1 MSMGERIRGTR
12 AALRLVLL
20 GGSVAF
26 GGPASAA
33 TFNWN
38 TPGTGDW
45 FDTDN
50 WTPIGVPVAGDIAI
64 VNNGGTAE
72 AAADVSLGELVIGRA
87 FGAGDAASG
96 TVSASGNL
104 TTPGFPLFVGTA
116 LGADGTT
123 ATGALTVGGDLT
135 VPSALIGVALAP
147 LPPPAPFQPS
157 QATGTIAVDGNATL
171 SAGALDVGFA
181 VGLEMT
187 ATGALSV
194 GGTLATAGAG
204 TWRIGVAAGGAA
216 TGTVSAS
223 GIDSTASLSNLFVGN
238 VAGGSADGAVTL
250 GSGDLRVSGT
260 VRIGSITTDSGGTAT
275 GALDLGGALVGTGAA
290 IQSLAVGRGF
300 GEDPFDPAGTG
311 TATGSLAAS
320 GIAGF
325 RGIEIGVWS
334 GYEGSGVTIAGTATI
349 GAGGIV
355 TESPIPGTLWVGR
368 TSLSDVNNAITG
380 PGATVSGGLSVA
392 GDVSGF
398 GLVEIGTV
406 SRSGSATGTLD
417 LANGTLGANVLR
429 IGEYL
434 PFAGT
439 ATDVAVTTDG
449 RLTVTDGAVAVGL
462 FTTVGSLTASPNGA
476 TQGELALTRS
486 TLTTETLRVGIG
498 GSVIASEGSSVSVS
512 GFAGVGGTSSA
523 PATLTLDDSTLAT
536 GAAAALN
543 IGSFGTAGSFTVT
556 NGSAVSVGGDL
567 RIGTHNAFGDADGTL
582 ALTGSSLLVA
592 GNVAL
597 GGLFDTQR
605 GRLSLTDSSASVDG
619 SVFQGANANLGAEFG
634 SAILEIDRSALSIA
648 GSLIMDL
655 GAETWFGIGGL
666 DRGLGG
672 YGAIDAAAATLNGAL
687 GVDFLG
693 LGVPGVSE
701 AVFDLLMASTVTGD
715 FSTVEFF
722 NLPTGYVVSFAGLV
736 AGETESLWRVVLTKL
751 DAETV
756 PEPAALALLL
766 FGLVG
771 LAFARRRV

>member
-1 MSMGERIRGTR
+1 MGERIGGTR

-20 GGSVAF
+20 GGCVAV

-33 TFNWN
+33 TFFWN
-38 TPGTGDW
+38 APGAGDW
-45 FDTDN
+45 FDADN
-50 WTPIGVPVAGDIAI
+50 WTPPIAVPVAGDTAI
-64 VNNGGTAE
+64 VNNGGTAV
-72 AAADVSLGELVIGRA
+72 AGADVPLSQLIIGQA
-87 FGAGDAASG
+87 FGAGNAASG
-96 TVSASGNL
+96 TVSVSGHL
-104 TTPGFPLFVGTA
+104 TAPDFALFVGTA
-116 LGADGTT
+116 SAADGST
-123 ATGALTVGGDLT
+123 AAGSLAVGGDLT
-135 VPSALIGVALAP
+135 VPSALVGVALAP
-147 LPPPAPFQPS
+147 SPPPALFQPS
-157 QATGTIAVDGNATL
+157 QATGTVAVDGNATL

-187 ATGALSV
+187 AAGALSV
-194 GGTLATAGAG
+194 GGTLATAGTG
-204 TWRIGVAAGGAA
+204 TWRIGVAAGGVA

-223 GIDSTASLSNLFVGN
+223 GIDSTASLSNLLVGN

-260 VRIGSITTDSGGTAT
+260 VRIGAITADAGGTAT
-275 GALDLGGALVGTGAA
+275 GTLDLGGALIGTGAA
-290 IQSLAVGRGF
+290 SQSLAVGRGF
-300 GEDPFDPAGTG
+300 SEDPLGSSGTG

-325 RGIEIGVWS
+325 RGIEIGAWT
-334 GYEGSGVTIAGTATI
+334 GYEGSGVTIAGSATI
-349 GAGGIV
+349 DAGGIV
-355 TESPIPGTLWVGR
+355 NEGPIPGTLWVGR
-368 TSLSDVNNAITG
+368 TLLSDVNNAIAG
-380 PGATVSGGLSVA
+380 PGATVSGALSVA

-398 GLVEIGTV
+398 SLVEVGTV
-406 SRSGSATGTLD
+406 SRGGSATGTLD
-417 LANGTLGANVLR
+417 LANGTLGANVLL

-462 FTTVGSLTASPNGA
+462 FTTVGSLTASPDGT

-486 TLTTETLRVGIG
+486 TLTTDTLRVGIG
-498 GSVIASEGSSVSVS
+498 GSLTASEGSSVSVS
-512 GFAGVGGTSSA
+512 GFAGVSGTSSA

-543 IGSFGTAGSFTVT
+543 IGSFGTAGSVT
-556 NGSAVSVGGDL
+556 ATNDSAVSVGGDL
-567 RIGTHNAFGDADGTL
+567 RIGTHTAFGDADGTL
-582 ALTGSSLLVA
+582 ALTGSSLMVA
-592 GNVAL
+592 GDVAL

-619 SVFQGANANLGAEFG
+619 SVFQGSNANFGTEFG
-634 SAILEIDRSALSIA
+634 SAILEIDRSLLSIG

-701 AVFDLLMASTVTGD
+701 AVFDLLMTSTITGD

-751 DAETV
+751 DVETV

-766 FGLVG
+766 FGLAG
-771 LAFARRRV
+771 LALARRRV